1 LQRQLLA
8 DTHGTVLSGAELLN
22 PPDGARHARF
32 LAFRSPDAQLWYA
45 KLKTQD
51 CITDVRGDVL
61 RIGFG
66 VYQDE
71 SDVAR
76 LVGLLG
82 GLA

>member
-1 LQRQLLA
+1 VFAGGWLA
-8 DTHGTVLSGAELLN
+8 DRLGRMDRG
-22 PPDGARHARF
+22 
-32 LAFRSPDAQLWYA
+32 WYA